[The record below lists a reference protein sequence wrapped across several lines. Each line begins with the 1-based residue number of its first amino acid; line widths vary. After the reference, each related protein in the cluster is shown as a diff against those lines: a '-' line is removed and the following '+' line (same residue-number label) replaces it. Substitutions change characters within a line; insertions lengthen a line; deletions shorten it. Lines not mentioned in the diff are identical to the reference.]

1 MDLWTLSATQP
12 TRELASRLT
21 VSNGLIGIKDLAE
34 IPQLQAVP
42 MTDTVAYVNGF
53 YDYEP
58 IQYGEAQFGF
68 PQRNQTMIPLPAP
81 TQLQLW
87 LDDVA
92 VDLNQ
97 GQVIDQ
103 HYALDMRTGQFTH
116 TLIWEAT
123 ATGQQLK
130 IKIDRLTSLHMA
142 ALMGQRLTVEALNF
156 KIGKLRV
163 VAGLHATATAKSTA
177 FDPRLAHYDPHDIL
191 DHQEVSQ
198 PTPDIRGLSLNALH
212 SDQQLSLFVH
222 YDQPGQW
229 VDDGNWTGEFAFEQ
243 GKVSLTKTVWF
254 ALGTTSLPE
263 AATDGLKTSFEALA
277 QVQTADLQ
285 QFWAT
290 SDIKISGDEAS
301 QLGIRFSQ
309 FGLLQALGGH
319 QGSHG
324 IAAKGLTGS
333 GYNGHYFWD
342 TEIYEAPFFYWNHPE
357 LARRLLLVRYQQLP
371 HAKTYAQSL
380 GLAGALFP
388 WRTING
394 EESSAYFPASTAAI
408 HIDADVAY
416 LVIRYFQI
424 THDAAFMRDYGLE
437 ILIETSR
444 FYLDYGNFD
453 AQKGFVLNTV
463 TGPDEYT
470 ALVNNNAYTNYLVQF
485 ELRYL
490 TDHYDQRTV
499 GHFKVSNQEWA
510 RFKKAADEMYF
521 ETQGDLIAQDDSFLS
536 KKRLDLSRIPRD
548 QFPLLTHY
556 HPLVLYRLQVLKQA
570 DLILAMVLLPEQFTD
585 QQVQTNYDY
594 YEPITTH
601 DSSLSPAI
609 YAIAAARLGKY
620 AGAIDFFKRT
630 INTDLENLQGNTADG
645 LHLAAMGGSWI
656 TFAWGLMGL
665 EIDDQHATLHP
676 YLPTGWT
683 QCAFKLQYRGTVYA
697 ITVTPADLTVTGA
710 VGDEVTID
718 QASRTIQIQ
727 ATKQF

>member
-1 MDLWTLSATQP
+1 MNLWTLSASQP
-12 TRELASRLT
+12 TREMASCLT
-21 VSNGLIGIKDLAE
+21 VSNGLIGIKDLVA
-34 IPQLQAVP
+34 IPQLQTGP
-42 MTDTVAYVNGF
+42 LTDTVAYVNGF

-68 PQRNQTMIPLPAP
+68 PQRNQLMIPLPAP
-81 TQLQLW
+81 TQIQLW
-87 LDDVA
+87 LGDVP
-92 VDLNQ
+92 VDLKQ
-97 GQVIDQ
+97 GRLVDQ
-103 HYALDMRTGQFTH
+103 KMSLDMRTGQFNQTI
-116 TLIWEAT
+116 IWEAK
-123 ATGQQLK
+123 ATGHQLK
-130 IKIDRLTSLHMA
+130 ITVDRLTSLRTA
-142 ALMGQRLTVEALNF
+142 SLFAQRLTVQALNF
-156 KIGKLRV
+156 DQGQLRV
-163 VAGLHATATAKSTA
+163 VAGRHASATAKSTT
-177 FDPRLAHYDPHDIL
+177 FDPRLAHYDPSEIL
-191 DHQEVSQ
+191 AHQQLSQ
-198 PTPDIRGLSLNALH
+198 PTPTIRGLALSALRSQQKLN
-212 SDQQLSLFVH
+212 LFTH
-222 YDQPGQW
+222 YDQPGKW
-229 VDDGNWTGEFAFEQ
+229 AADDHWTGEFSLDHGAI
-243 GKVSLTKTVWF
+243 SLTKTVWF
-254 ALGTTSLPE
+254 ALNAPE
-263 AATDGLKTSFEALA
+263 LSNAAIAGLQTSFDQLA
-277 QVQTADLQ
+277 AEQVADLQ
-285 QFWAT
+285 RFWST
-290 SDIKISGDEAS
+290 SDIEISGDSAS

-309 FGLLQALGGH
+309 FGLLQALGIN
-319 QGSHG
+319 QGRHG

-342 TEIYEAPFFYWNHPE
+342 TEIYEAPFFYWNHPA
-357 LARRLLLVRYQQLP
+357 LARNLLLVRYQQLP
-371 HAKTYAQSL
+371 HAKAYAHAL

-453 AQKGFVLNTV
+453 ADKGFVLNTV

-470 ALVNNNAYTNYLVQF
+470 ALVDNNAYTNYLVQF

-499 GHFKVSNQEWA
+499 GRFKVSNQEWA
-510 RFKKAADEMYF
+510 RFKKAADTMYF
-521 ETQGDLIAQDDSFLS
+521 DQRGDLIAQDDSFLS
-536 KKRLDLSRIPRD
+536 KKKLDLSQIPRD

-570 DLILAMVLLPEQFTD
+570 DLILAMVLLPEQFTN

-609 YAIAAARLGKY
+609 YAIAAARLNKH

-656 TFAWGLMGL
+656 TFTWGLMGL
-665 EIDDQHATLHP
+665 TIDDQQASLRP

-683 QCAFKLQYRGTVYA
+683 RCVFKLQYRGTIYA
-697 ITVTPADLTVTGA
+697 IEVTPDQLTVKGA
-710 VGDEVTID
+710 VGDEVTVD
-718 QASRTIQIQ
+718 QSKRTIQIK
-727 ATKQF
+727 ATKNF